1 MTFALGE
8 VQTPDTSKWSRH
20 AVRTE
25 ESRPSSWARGI
36 CPAQPLVWVHEI
48 AGEPVPFP
56 GYVDALAAGE
66 ACPECTMLTADAK
79 KTYLRGFR
87 PER

>member
-1 MTFALGE
+1 M
-8 VQTPDTSKWSRH
+8 
-20 AVRTE
+20 
-25 ESRPSSWARGI
+25 
-36 CPAQPLVWVHEI
+36 HEI